1 MLPTDTMLTIQK
13 WVATGRLLSLAALMA
28 LSACMPAGPRALLT
42 GERLLKEGKP
52 EPAVVALTE
61 ATVLLPRNAQAW
73 NHLGLA
79 SHHAGR
85 PNEAIRAYRKALE
98 VDVNLAPARFN
109 LGCLFLELN
118 QPAYAAVEFAAYTVL
133 QPQSVDGWLKRGRA
147 ELLARQFDA
156 ASKSHKAALALNPKQ
171 PDVWNTLGIVELY
184 RNRIADSFQAFN
196 NGVQQDAAYAPAL
209 FNAAVVSHHYLPRRP
224 VDHRPFALQKY
235 KDFLALNPAT
245 DQIPAV
251 QQVVATLEAEISP
264 RPPAP
269 KPVPVAP
276 TNSPVAVAV
285 VPKPEPV
292 APAPV
297 VKPAPAPE
305 PAPTPPPPVPVVVTP
320 KSAPKPAVEPAKP
333 VMVAAVVKPSV
344 AAVEPPPTPAPVPVR
359 PSPPEVK
366 PAPPAPVTPV
376 FRPDPPAPAP
386 APEPVR
392 RPAPSAIAPNW
403 TGPRYSYLHPSAP
416 SAGARADA
424 QTHFQLGV
432 SMQRIGKYNDA
443 VAAYQRA
450 IRADGAFFEAYHN
463 LGICAAQMGDLL
475 KSTAAYETALAL
487 EPDSNSAR
495 YNFAL
500 ALQRGGHLLDAA
512 GEMERVLEKAPD
524 DAGAHFVLA
533 NLYSQ
538 HFGQPTRA
546 RPHYLRVL
554 ELRPQHPQ
562 ATAIRFWLRENP

>member
-13 WVATGRLLSLAALMA
+13 WVATGRLLSLTMLMVLA
-28 LSACMPAGPRALLT
+28 ACMPAGPRALLT
-42 GERLLKEGKP
+42 GERLLKEGKH
-52 EPAVVALTE
+52 EAAVAALTE

-79 SHHAGR
+79 NHRAGR

-118 QPAYAAVEFAAYTVL
+118 QPAFAMVEFAAYTVL
-133 QPQSVDGWLKRGRA
+133 EPKSVDGWLKRGRA

-156 ASKSHKAALALNPKQ
+156 SGKSHRAALALNPKQ
-171 PDVWNTLGIVELY
+171 PEVWNTLGIVELY

-224 VDHRPFALQKY
+224 VDHRPFALQRY

-245 DQIPAV
+245 DQLAAV
-251 QQVVATLEAEISP
+251 QQVVATLESEISP

-269 KPVPVAP
+269 KPLPVAP
-276 TNSPVAVAV
+276 TNAPTLVAVT
-285 VPKPEPV
+285 PKPEPV
-292 APAPV
+292 
-297 VKPAPAPE
+297 VKPVPAPE
-305 PAPTPPPPVPVVVTP
+305 PPPTLRPPAPVVVTP
-320 KSAPKPAVEPAKP
+320 KPAPKPEVEPVKP
-333 VMVAAVVKPSV
+333 VVVAAVVKPP
-344 AAVEPPPTPAPVPVR
+344 APTVEPPAPAPPPPVR
-359 PSPPEVK
+359 PAPPEVK
-366 PAPPAPVTPV
+366 PAPPAPVVPA
-376 FRPDPPAPAP
+376 FRPEPPAPAPAP

-392 RPAPSAIAPNW
+392 RPPSIAPNW
-403 TGPRYSYLHPSAP
+403 TGPRYTYLHPSAP
-416 SAGARADA
+416 SPGLRADA
-424 QTHFQLGV
+424 QTHFQLGQ

-463 LGICAAQMGDLL
+463 LGTCAAQMGDLL
-475 KSTAAYETALAL
+475 KATAAYETALAL
-487 EPDSNSAR
+487 DPASNSAR

-500 ALQRGGHLLDAA
+500 ALQRGGQLLDAA
-512 GEMERVLEKAPD
+512 TEMERVLEKSPD

-538 HFGQPTRA
+538 QFGQPTRA